1 MRGTI
6 LGVHGGRGV
15 LLADERRLEFPI
27 SEWRSAGSPV
37 AGQIVDFVEENG
49 EARAVF
55 AVPGAHVSGGGAPR
69 SYSGSFVLGA
79 IGVGCLVLGFVI
91 PLLPTIAAFVL
102 GCIGASQAQA
112 ERDDTALLLSRIAW
126 IGAVVLLSIGI
137 LAMLAVMALIGTI
150 GFAAIFEG
158 LGPGD
163 WH

>member
-1 MRGTI
+1 MRGAI

-15 LLADERRLEFPI
+15 LMVDERRLEFPM
-27 SEWRSAGSPV
+27 SEWRSATPPV
-37 AGQIVDFVEENG
+37 AGQIVDFIEENG

-55 AVPGAHVSGGGAPR
+55 AVPGAYAGGATPAR

-158 LGPGD
+158 LGPHD
-163 WH
+163 W

>member
-15 LLADERRLEFPI
+15 LIADERRLEFPI
-27 SEWRSAGSPV
+27 SEWRSAGAPT

-55 AVPGAHVSGGGAPR
+55 AVPGAHASGVAR

-126 IGAVVLLSIGI
+126 IGAVVLLSIGV

-158 LGPGD
+158 LGPTD
-163 WH
+163 W

>member
-15 LLADERRLEFPI
+15 LIADERRLEFPMN
-27 SEWRSAGSPV
+27 EWRSAAPPV

-55 AVPGAHVSGGGAPR
+55 AVPGAFAAGGAAR
-69 SYSGSFVLGA
+69 GYSGSFMLGA

-112 ERDDTALLLSRIAW
+112 EHDDTALLLSRIAW
-126 IGAVVLLSIGI
+126 IGAVVLLAVGI
-137 LAMLAVMALIGTI
+137 LAMLAVLAFIGTI
-150 GFAAIFEG
+150 GFAAVFEG
-158 LGPGD
+158 LGPEH
-163 WH
+163 W

>member
-15 LLADERRLEFPI
+15 LIVDERRLEFPI
-27 SEWRSAGSPV
+27 SEWRSAGAPV

-55 AVPGAHVSGGGAPR
+55 AVPGAHASGATGR

-112 ERDDTALLLSRIAW
+112 EHDDTALLLSRIAW
-126 IGAVVLLSIGI
+126 IGAVVLLSIGV
-137 LAMLAVMALIGTI
+137 LAMLAVLALIGTM

-158 LGPGD
+158 LGPTD
-163 WH
+163 WR